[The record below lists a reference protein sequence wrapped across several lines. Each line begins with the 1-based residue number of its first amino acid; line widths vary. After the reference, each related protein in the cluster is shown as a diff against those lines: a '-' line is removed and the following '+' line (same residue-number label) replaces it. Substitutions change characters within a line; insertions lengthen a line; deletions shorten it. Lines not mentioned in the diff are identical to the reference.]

1 MNRIINEISHLYAD
15 ANVNDLKLTKYLQ
28 MRSHPG
34 WNVHQE
40 LLLMFRG
47 KIAEELLSRRFTE
60 KDQTTKDI
68 EQRAYMMVDE
78 LIRFLLNPLE
88 KAQKRAE
95 FARNFE
101 RAVEASYG
109 KRPQRS

>member
-1 MNRIINEISHLYAD
+1 MQD
-15 ANVNDLKLTKYLQ
+15 KKLTKYLQ
-28 MRSHPG
+28 MRSHQG
-34 WNVHQE
+34 WPVHEE
-40 LLLMFRG
+40 LLLLFRG

-60 KDQTTKDI
+60 KDQATKDV

-95 FARNFE
+95 FARNFD
-101 RAVEASYG
+101 RAVEATYG
-109 KRPQRS
+109 KQPQRR

>member
-1 MNRIINEISHLYAD
+1 
-15 ANVNDLKLTKYLQ
+15 
-28 MRSHPG
+28 
-34 WNVHQE
+34 
-40 LLLMFRG
+40 MFRG

-60 KDQTTKDI
+60 KDQVTKDV

-95 FARNFE
+95 FARGLD
-101 RAVEASYG
+101 RAVEATYG
-109 KRPQRS
+109 KRPERNTK

>member
-1 MNRIINEISHLYAD
+1 MYAD
-15 ANVNDLKLTKYLQ
+15 ANVNDRKLTKYLE
-28 MRSHPG
+28 MRSHQG
-34 WNVHQE
+34 WPIHEE

-47 KIAEELLSRRFTE
+47 MIAEELLSRGFTE
-60 KDQTTKDI
+60 KDAAAKDV

-95 FARNFE
+95 FSRGFDKAM
-101 RAVEASYG
+101 EATLIG
-109 KRPQRS
+109 KRP